1 MNSAGQGLWEGY
13 LSRRRV
19 VQKDKRE
26 LSRWSGVEGTG
37 AHNTSNRTCRGFR
50 WERAWRVPSQVNCGN
65 RLFFEGMD
73 GSLGR
78 EAGGKVW
85 KEAGS

>member
-1 MNSAGQGLWEGY
+1 M
-13 LSRRRV
+13 
-19 VQKDKRE
+19 VQKDKRK

-37 AHNTSNRTCRGFR
+37 AHNTSNRTFRGFR
-50 WERAWRVPSQVNCGN
+50 WERAGRVPSQVNCGN
-65 RLFFEGMD
+65 RLFEGID

>member
-1 MNSAGQGLWEGY
+1 MTSDAEGQDRIIEVVEWGGGSA
-13 LSRRRV
+13 
-19 VQKDKRE
+19 
-26 LSRWSGVEGTG
+26 T
-37 AHNTSNRTCRGFR
+37 HNTNNRTRRDFR

-65 RLFFEGMD
+65 RLFEGME

-85 KEAGS
+85 KEAES